1 MLGQQHYK
9 PKYNGRLCYT
19 QPPIYVE
26 KNMIYDSTKELLS
39 IAIKE
44 YDKLAGKEFLIGCS
58 ISKNHDT
65 EYMVL
70 QINRHNFWHLLG
82 CQLDKSKLKERS
94 LDIYDMCIKG
104 EPIQEYLIYTK
115 DYASSTQKKDPFLS
129 VFNFVEKA
137 KQIRISNT
145 KDTPDYCKF
154 KLVHGNACGIIGYDN
169 DKNTKDPNTYIPK
182 TTILMVINVPLI
194 CQKYFPYTML
204 QLFLLPDPTHIFF
217 RSCMHGSCSADHSVL
232 PESPAEHLCSQ
243 SNLAFRFQCIPLRY
257 YSMVHRYSSF
267 DHYCI
272 HGTQYF
278 STDYQDLQCCFL
290 QF

>member
-39 IAIKE
+39 ITIKE

-104 EPIQEYLIYTK
+104 EEMRVE
-115 DYASSTQKKDPFLS
+115 LS
-129 VFNFVEKA
+129 A
-137 KQIRISNT
+137 TIMIRIQRIRIHISQKPHRIKPIRVLT
-145 KDTPDYCKF
+145 M
-154 KLVHGNACGIIGYDN
+154 
-169 DKNTKDPNTYIPK
+169 
-182 TTILMVINVPLI
+182 TI
-194 CQKYFPYTML
+194 KGFF
-204 QLFLLPDPTHIFF
+204 LF
-217 RSCMHGSCSADHSVL
+217 
-232 PESPAEHLCSQ
+232 
-243 SNLAFRFQCIPLRY
+243 
-257 YSMVHRYSSF
+257 
-267 DHYCI
+267 
-272 HGTQYF
+272 
-278 STDYQDLQCCFL
+278 
-290 QF
+290 

>member
-1 MLGQQHYK
+1 MLRQQHYK

-26 KNMIYDSTKELLS
+26 KNMIYNSTKELLS

-104 EPIQEYLIYTK
+104 EPIQI
-115 DYASSTQKKDPFLS
+115 STWKC
-129 VFNFVEKA
+129 VWNY
-137 KQIRISNT
+137 R
-145 KDTPDYCKF
+145 
-154 KLVHGNACGIIGYDN
+154 
-169 DKNTKDPNTYIPK
+169 
-182 TTILMVINVPLI
+182 
-194 CQKYFPYTML
+194 
-204 QLFLLPDPTHIFF
+204 
-217 RSCMHGSCSADHSVL
+217 
-232 PESPAEHLCSQ
+232 
-243 SNLAFRFQCIPLRY
+243 LR
-257 YSMVHRYSSF
+257 
-267 DHYCI
+267 
-272 HGTQYF
+272 
-278 STDYQDLQCCFL
+278 
-290 QF
+290 

>member
-169 DKNTKDPNTYIPK
+169 DKNTKDPNTYIR
-182 TTILMVINVPLI
+182 
-194 CQKYFPYTML
+194 
-204 QLFLLPDPTHIFF
+204 D
-217 RSCMHGSCSADHSVL
+217 
-232 PESPAEHLCSQ
+232 
-243 SNLAFRFQCIPLRY
+243 RFKFCVN
-257 YSMVHRYSSF
+257 SKN
-267 DHYCI
+267 
-272 HGTQYF
+272 
-278 STDYQDLQCCFL
+278 
-290 QF
+290 